1 MTSETVPVLE
11 VALAGLV
18 HDVGKFMQ
26 RAHKEAELGTLA
38 PHSAEAEGTYCP
50 VTPDGRYTHRHVLWT
65 DAFCDWLKAE
75 VGAPPDLDLG
85 LAQRLAVSHHRP
97 DGSGAHEGLAACIAE
112 GDRLSA
118 GMDRR
123 AAEEDAKGHRARNQP
138 LRSPL
143 AAVALGRGESPQ
155 RFHRLDELR
164 PDTEGLYPVG
174 DEEALA
180 KGLPEAYARLW
191 ERFLAE
197 AKGLRRSATGRH
209 FVEGVQGLLERFT
222 WAIPSSTVD
231 LPDISLYDHSHTTA
245 AFATC
250 LAAYHGSGGGMDP
263 ARVRDREAPAF
274 RMVVGDLSGIQRTLF
289 TLASQGA
296 KGVPKVLR
304 ARSFLLG
311 AVVDAVAQAVL
322 GRLGLPWPCRIQSA
336 GGRFWILAPNTEA
349 VDETVNAVAREVNAW
364 LARRYLGELGLNL
377 ALTEPLRPAQ
387 FVGERFAEVLDAVG
401 RAVDEAKARPLRGVP
416 TGPLDVAYPH
426 GPCSVCDQRP
436 SAEGEGGRCG
446 PCTEEERVGRKLPA
460 ARYLVFGPEKELDGA
475 GLQPVSLPAGMG
487 LALVDRSLPRETPA
501 GWRIEAVNDE
511 DPAYPRRF
519 VATSVP
525 SWEGDEWRDD
535 PRYADLAAAPPD
547 ERPRPGAVKTFA
559 HLARAAR
566 EVRDGAVRGR
576 ALLAILKADVDY
588 LGFVFARGVPK
599 ERQSLSRYAALSR
612 GLDVF
617 FTAHLPWLIENDE
630 TFASTYTV
638 YAGGDDLLLV
648 GPWRQMAQLAGR
660 LAEAFR
666 AYVGENPNLTLSA
679 AVYPLSPDASL
690 ARAAVEADEALDEAK
705 EGGRDRVW
713 LFGHVFRW
721 AEYPKA
727 RETADMLVRWV
738 DQKLLTRGFVRRLL
752 EYSRRRK
759 RASTHPAEAVWRAH
773 LAYDLKRNVK
783 NPEDRATVLELVG
796 LGPDLRSRGDA
807 LEMLPAAVQ
816 WALNRL
822 RT

>member
-1 MTSETVPVLE
+1 MSNIPLLE

-26 RAHKEAELGTLA
+26 RAHREEDLARVA
-38 PHSAEAEGTYCP
+38 PHSAGAAGTFCP
-50 VTPDGRYTHRHVLWT
+50 VTRDGRYTHRHVLWT
-65 DAFCDWLKAE
+65 DAFCDWLAANAG
-75 VGAPPDLDLG
+75 VPPDLDFS
-85 LAQRLAVSHHRP
+85 LAHRLAAHHHRP
-97 DGSGAHEGLAACIAE
+97 EGTGAHEGLATCIAE

-123 AAEEDAKGHRARNQP
+123 KAEEEAKTHRARNQP

-143 AAVALGRGESPQ
+143 AAVALGRGEPPE
-155 RFHRLDELR
+155 RYHRLDELR
-164 PDTEGLYPVG
+164 PDAEGLYPVA
-174 DEEALA
+174 DESALA
-180 KGLPEAYARLW
+180 GELPAAYEGLW
-191 ERFLAE
+191 KRFLE
-197 AKGLRRSATGRH
+197 ATAGLRRSATGRH
-209 FVEGVQGLLERFT
+209 FVEGMQGLLERFT

-250 LAAYHGSGGGMDP
+250 LAAYHGAGGTVDP

-274 RMVVGDLSGIQRTLF
+274 RVVVGDLSGIQRTLF

-311 AVVDAVAQAVL
+311 AIVDAVAQAVL
-322 GRLGLPWPCRIQSA
+322 DRLGLPWPCRIQSA
-336 GGRFWILAPNTEA
+336 GGRFWILAPNREGIDGAIEA
-349 VDETVNAVAREVNAW
+349 LATEVNGW

-377 ALTEPLRPAQ
+377 ALTEPLQPAQ
-387 FVGERFAEVLDAVG
+387 FVGERFVEVLDAVAQ
-401 RAVDEAKARPLRGVP
+401 AVDEAKARPLQGVP
-416 TGPLDVAYPH
+416 TGPLDVAYPA
-426 GPCSVCDQRP
+426 GPCSVCNQRP

-446 PCTEEERVGRKLPA
+446 PCAEEEKVGRKLPA
-460 ARYLVFGPEKELDGA
+460 ARYLVFGPEAELKRA
-475 GLQPVSLPAGMG
+475 NLAPVPLPAGMG
-487 LALVDRSLPRETPA
+487 LVLVDRDLPGDTPS
-501 GWRIEAVNDE
+501 GWRIEAVNRD
-511 DPAYPRRF
+511 DGAYPRRF
-519 VATSVP
+519 LATTVP
-525 SWEGDEWRDD
+525 WWEGDEWRDD
-535 PRYADLAAAPPD
+535 PRYADLAWGPPD

-566 EVRDGAVRGR
+566 EVVDGAVRGR
-576 ALLAILKADVDY
+576 ALLAILKADVDH

-617 FTAHLPWLIENDE
+617 FTAHLPWLIGSDQA
-630 TFASTYTV
+630 FASTYTV

-648 GPWRQMAQLAGR
+648 GPWRQMAALAGR

-679 AVYPLSPDASL
+679 AVYPVSPDASL
-690 ARAAVEADEALDEAK
+690 ARAAVEADEALDQAK
-705 EGGRDRVW
+705 DAGRDRVW
-713 LFGHVFRW
+713 LFGSVFRW
-721 AEYPKA
+721 AAYPKA
-727 RETADMLVRWV
+727 RETADTLVRWV
-738 DQKLLTRGFVRRLL
+738 DAKRLTRGFVRRLL

-759 RASTHPAEAVWRAH
+759 RVAQNPREAIWRAH

-783 NPEDRATVLELVG
+783 NPQDRAAVLDLVG
-796 LGPDLRSRGDA
+796 LDPDLRLREDS